1 MTNSTTFPGT
11 VTATGFT
18 GTATNA
24 TNAVLATDATN
35 ASRPVIF
42 GTGTTGNVPLKTDP
56 GIVYNPST
64 NKLTAGAFVGDGS
77 ELTGISAGFDPDVD
91 TIKIGNGAGT
101 TQQGASAIAIGHD
114 AGSSGQVT
122 EAIAIGVEAGCN
134 AQGASSVAIGRLA
147 ACADQSND
155 SVAIGTRAARADQ
168 GTMAVAIGTNA
179 GSNTQGGSSV
189 AIGINSGCGDQAASS
204 VAIGHS
210 AAEAAQGGECVAI
223 GNTAGKTSQGGTA
236 VAIGKAAGR
245 QSQGANSVAI
255 GTYAAST
262 TQGVY
267 SVAIGYQ
274 TARYAQGNFC
284 IAMGYVSGNNQQG
297 DQSIA
302 IGGTSAGYTSQGH
315 DAVAIGQ
322 GAGGNK
328 QSVDQICIN
337 KGSTALNGVQNHT
350 AIRLGG
356 SSSGQYVQHTQDNGI
371 CFWVNSDDRMKDDE
385 RMITNAL
392 DTVMKLKPQL
402 YEKRTKLDPGSR
414 SLCTEAG
421 IMAQDVWY
429 DTPEL
434 RPFVNLPPTANPAEE
449 KPLAPSGDPRDDPDY
464 SDWGSKPAN
473 ISEYFL
479 PYYNLRALQELATE
493 KPRSKTTVSNTW
505 GQNISSLVVSANTN
519 KFKANTVPIV
529 ALSNVTMD
537 KASYGI
543 VSDVNCL
550 HTDDYDVLVD
560 VKGDTRVWVSDVGGN
575 IQSGDLLTTSNIAPG
590 YAQKQNDDI
599 IHNYTVAKVT
609 QDCDF
614 TEPAQIPIMRRKQE
628 LKDVTYYLRKDEMP
642 IDYAEYMEIVDP
654 TLKTTHTEIV
664 YRKPDGGLEYYED
677 TTTNIEVCRTWYDKL
692 PEDKRYKSM
701 IFEISES
708 EYEKLSDFEKE
719 KYTRHEKIK
728 YYKYAIFTSK
738 INKRT
743 HPITEV
749 HQEMVDVLDE
759 NQQIVWEE
767 SGQTQPIYTLVNHET
782 HKAALVNCKLF

>member
-11 VTATGFT
+11 VTATSYEG
-18 GTATNA
+18 
-24 TNAVLATDATN
+24 
-35 ASRPVIF
+35 S
-42 GTGTTGNVPLKTDP
+42 
-56 GIVYNPST
+56 
-64 NKLTAGAFVGDGS
+64 GAN
-77 ELTGISAGFDPDVD
+77 LTGISAGFDPAVD
-91 TIKIGNGAGT
+91 IIAIGNGAGAGD
-101 TQQGASAIAIGHD
+101 QQGTNAIAIGHD
-114 AGSSGQVT
+114 AGSTGTQGASAV
-122 EAIAIGVEAGCN
+122 AIGQQAGRNTQGARSVAIGQEAGCTSQEDNSIAVGAYAGCN
-134 AQGASSVAIGRLA
+134 AQGTNAVAVGYLAGRADQGVSSVAIGQDAARNSQGDISIAIGKEAGRLSQETDCVAVGTA
-147 ACADQSND
+147 AGCSAQGAATVAIGQQAGCADQGAR
-155 SVAIGTRAARADQ
+155 SVAIGY
-168 GTMAVAIGTNA
+168 
-179 GSNTQGGSSV
+179 
-189 AIGINSGCGDQAASS
+189 
-204 VAIGHS
+204 
-210 AAEAAQGGECVAI
+210 
-223 GNTAGKTSQGGTA
+223 TAGKVS
-236 VAIGKAAGR
+236 
-245 QSQGANSVAI
+245 
-255 GTYAAST
+255 
-262 TQGVY
+262 QGVY
-267 SVAIGYQ
+267 SVAIG
-274 TARYAQGNFC
+274 AQAGSSNQSNFS
-284 IAMGYVSGNNQQG
+284 IAIGYVAGQVSQA
-297 DQSIA
+297 DQSVA
-302 IGGTSAGYTSQGH
+302 IGGTSAGYNAQGSH
-315 DAVAIGQ
+315 AVAIGQ
-322 GAGGNK
+322 GAGYNQQGNYSVAIGRK
-328 QSVDQICIN
+328 AAFTGNSQSVDMICIN
-337 KGSTALNGVQNHT
+337 KGSSALNGVQNHT
-350 AIRLGG
+350 AIRLNG
-356 SSSGQYVQHTQDNGI
+356 SSGGQYVQHDQGSGLT
-371 CFWVNSDDRMKDDE
+371 FWINSDDRMKDDE

-414 SLCTEAG
+414 TLGTEAG

-449 KPLAPSGDPRDDPDY
+449 KPLAASGDPRDDPDY

-479 PYYNLRALQELATE
+479 PYYTLRALQELATE

-519 KFKANTVPIV
+519 KFKTNTVPIV

-654 TLKTTHTEIV
+654 TLKTTNTEIV
-664 YRKPDGGLEYYED
+664 YRKPDGGLEYFED
-677 TTTNIEVCRTWYDKL
+677 TTTNLEVCLTWYLTL

-708 EYEKLSDFEKE
+708 EYEKLNDFEKE
-719 KYTRHEKIK
+719 KYTRHEKIN
-728 YYKYAIFTSK
+728 YYRYDIFTSK
-738 INKRT
+738 LNKRT

-767 SGQTQPIYTLVNHET
+767 AGQTQPIYTLVNHET
-782 HKAALVNCKLF
+782 HKAALVTCKLF